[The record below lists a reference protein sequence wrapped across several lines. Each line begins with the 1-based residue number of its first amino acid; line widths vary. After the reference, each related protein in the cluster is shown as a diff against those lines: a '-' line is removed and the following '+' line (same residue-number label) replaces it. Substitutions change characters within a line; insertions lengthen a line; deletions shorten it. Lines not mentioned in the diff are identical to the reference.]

1 MRAERRGH
9 KTWIVGAEIRPKL
22 SLKHSREYAIVRG
35 LRLQECYHHETQI
48 KECFR
53 MPEVEVKNLEITPK
67 PKCLRCG
74 SEHTV
79 SDLGHWMPGWF
90 TCQICNVRWE
100 EDEYE

>member
-1 MRAERRGH
+1 MPLSEGFVCKSVIIVKRR
-9 KTWIVGAEIRPKL
+9 
-22 SLKHSREYAIVRG
+22 
-35 LRLQECYHHETQI
+35 I
-48 KECFR
+48 KECFC